1 MNPFLAKLRSMEE
14 THYPRAPS
22 KPSKLGF
29 EGFEGNPSRCFSE
42 KTLPSSGLK
51 HSRLARTF
59 CELESRCP
67 DLIPIDRWHQAIGD
81 GRRFLTQWGEH
92 AEALGWTV
100 RDLFGLASIPDTP
113 HPSYR
118 RLSRYDETGLI
129 WLLRGRPVLALTEG
143 TAAIESPTGS
153 VTIYRRHDK
162 PALGPLGN
170 SLDDF
175 R

>member
-1 MNPFLAKLRSMEE
+1 MNPFLAKLSSMEE
-14 THYPRAPS
+14 IGYPRAPS

-42 KTLPSSGLK
+42 KTQPTDGL
-51 HSRLARTF
+51 HSRLARTLGV
-59 CELESRCP
+59 LESRCP
-67 DLIPIDRWHQAIGD
+67 DLIPIDRWHQGIED
-81 GRRFLTQWGEH
+81 SRRFLAKWGEQ
-92 AEALGWTV
+92 AGALGWTV
-100 RDLFGLASIPDTP
+100 RDLFGLASIPDKP
-113 HPSYR
+113 HPSYW

-143 TAAIESPTGS
+143 KAAIESPTGS

-162 PALGPLGN
+162 PALGPLGD